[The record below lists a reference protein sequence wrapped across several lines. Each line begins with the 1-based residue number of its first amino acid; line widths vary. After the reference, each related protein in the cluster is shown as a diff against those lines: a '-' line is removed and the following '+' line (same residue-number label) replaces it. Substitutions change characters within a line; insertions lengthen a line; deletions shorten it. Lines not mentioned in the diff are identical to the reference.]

1 MTEELMEIELVN
13 PATPELASQ
22 YRAYVHSFII
32 NGNITLEEWNSR
44 FKHFRDDV
52 GYSIIHYLEAV
63 VNRISIFITY
73 TKKMIENRKE
83 LEKRFGVKI
92 RTPEEQVKEF
102 EQDEINN

>member
-1 MTEELMEIELVN
+1 MEIELVN
-13 PATPELASQ
+13 PIPELAHK
-22 YRAYVHSFII
+22 YRAYVHSFIS

-44 FKHFRDDV
+44 LKNFRDEY

-63 VNRISIFITY
+63 VNRINLFVTLNPI
-73 TKKMIENRKE
+73 MIENRKE

-102 EQDEINN
+102 EQDGK